1 MRRGTTPTIKL
12 KLTGIDLEL
21 LKDVFVTFQQGS
33 FELTKT
39 GDEVTIDTDSAVIKV
54 VLTEEETL
62 KFRANPAAVQI
73 RAVTKDDS
81 VIASTIKNI
90 NIGDVLYEE
99 VIGE

>member
-12 KLTGIDLEL
+12 KLTGINLET
-21 LKDVFVTFQQGS
+21 LKEVYVTFQQGK

-39 GDEVTIDTDSAVIKV
+39 GDEVIIDTEVIKV

-62 KFRANPAAVQI
+62 QFKANPAAVQI
-73 RAVTKDDS
+73 RAVTQDDS

-99 VIGE
+99 IIGE